1 MPGGCVMKTYR
12 VYSFDG
18 INRIIA
24 ADNIEAET
32 EAAAVIAAREVASS
46 VSFEVW
52 DQHRLVAR
60 SKPQLRCTAV

>member
-1 MPGGCVMKTYR
+1 MKAYR

-18 INRIIA
+18 IHRIVA

-32 EAAAVIAAREVASS
+32 DAQTMVKAKEVASG

-52 DQHRLVAR
+52 DEHRLVGRFGA
-60 SKPQLRCTAV
+60 